1 MGEKSEL
8 RNAILWSDTNFTL
21 CFFTKVNVRAGFQEG
36 EEQACHVDSDC
47 GSRVVQLHSV
57 TLG

>member
-1 MGEKSEL
+1 MQFCGL
-8 RNAILWSDTNFTL
+8 ILILLFVFLQRSVL
-21 CFFTKVNVRAGFQEG
+21 GRAGFQEG
-36 EEQACHVDSDC
+36 EEQACHVDSNR